1 MKYLTNS
8 KEKQN
13 KQKTIK
19 KEEGKR
25 KINIIKAVVLSIF
38 DENGPSPKII
48 WPEDLDEQA
57 GLLIAMKTISL
68 LMGDA
73 TYQDG
78 IGTEGVNYFGVLP
91 FPDLKLNGLTYF
103 FLIPD
108 DKARGKALAATITVL
123 IDQNNK
129 VFFYENMKYLRVIID
144 KAATQI
150 QYNNDQDEREIIID
164 ELREELF
171 EFTKELKDPFSIK
184 RQLKILLTGLD
195 KAGKTSF
202 MLGVKRKYSE
212 IIKSMPTKGVERT
225 EENIFDEQNSQ
236 ISIWDLG
243 GQKTYREKYL
253 EQSEV
258 YLYNIDLMFFFIDI
272 QDTERIEEALELF
285 TRILKILIELDEF
298 PPIVVCLNKFD
309 PDLKGSK
316 EIFKSL
322 EIIADTIKKNSNRF
336 FIKIFQTTIFDHWSL
351 ISAYSFGLTQLS
363 PNRELFRNQLKKFA
377 KKTNSDAILLLNEN
391 GLILSNFS
399 KTDIS
404 GKLFEI
410 IAPYYKNLYKTFE
423 EFKLLDQDFIVSSGI
438 GDESKNVIFKKIIIE
453 KYNLYLLLFLE
464 KSLEVEKIEKNLPEF
479 SRNLIDLIHTYI

>member
-1 MKYLTNS
+1 MTNS

-123 IDQNNK
+123 IDENNK

-258 YLYNIDLMFFFIDI
+258 YLYNIDLMFFF
-272 QDTERIEEALELF
+272 
-285 TRILKILIELDEF
+285 
-298 PPIVVCLNKFD
+298 
-309 PDLKGSK
+309 
-316 EIFKSL
+316 
-322 EIIADTIKKNSNRF
+322 
-336 FIKIFQTTIFDHWSL
+336 
-351 ISAYSFGLTQLS
+351 
-363 PNRELFRNQLKKFA
+363 
-377 KKTNSDAILLLNEN
+377 
-391 GLILSNFS
+391 
-399 KTDIS
+399 
-404 GKLFEI
+404 
-410 IAPYYKNLYKTFE
+410 
-423 EFKLLDQDFIVSSGI
+423 
-438 GDESKNVIFKKIIIE
+438 
-453 KYNLYLLLFLE
+453 
-464 KSLEVEKIEKNLPEF
+464 
-479 SRNLIDLIHTYI
+479 

>member
-1 MKYLTNS
+1 MAKT
-8 KEKQN
+8 
-13 KQKTIK
+13 KQKQKKLKTTEK
-19 KEEGKR
+19 KEGER
-25 KINIIKAVVLSIF
+25 KSNIIEAVVLSIF
-38 DENGPSPKII
+38 DENGPTPKIF
-48 WPEDLDEQA
+48 WPDDLGEQA

-78 IGTEGVNYFGVLP
+78 IGTEGVNYFGILP

-108 DKARGKALAATITVL
+108 DEARGKALAATITVL
-123 IDQNNK
+123 IDENNK
-129 VFFYENMKYLRVIID
+129 VFFYENMKYLRVIMD

-150 QYNNDQDEREIIID
+150 QYNKSNDERELIID
-164 ELREELF
+164 ELRNELI
-171 EFTKELKDPFSIK
+171 EFTKELKDPYSTK

-202 MLGVKRKYSE
+202 MLGIKRKYSE
-212 IIKSMPTKGVERT
+212 IIKSMPTKGIERT
-225 EENIFDEQNSQ
+225 EENIFEEQNSQ
-236 ISIWDLG
+236 ITLWDLG
-243 GQKTYREKYL
+243 GQEKYRERYL
-253 EQSEV
+253 EQSDI

-272 QDTERIEEALELF
+272 QDVKRIDEALSLF
-285 TRILKILIELDEF
+285 SNILKILIELDEF

-309 PDLKGSK
+309 PDLKGSEK
-316 EIFKSL
+316 IFKSL
-322 EIIADTIKKNSNRF
+322 EIIADAIKENSDRF

-351 ISAYSFGLTQLS
+351 ISAYSFGLSQLS
-363 PNRELFRNQLKKFA
+363 PNRELFKTQLKKFA

-399 KTDIS
+399 QTDIS

-438 GDESKNVIFKKIIIE
+438 ADESKKVIFKKITIE

-464 KSLEVEKIEKNLPEF
+464 KSLEIEKIEKNLPEF
-479 SRNLIDLIHTYI
+479 SKNLIDLIHTYI

>member
-1 MKYLTNS
+1 MTKT
-8 KEKQN
+8 KEKQK
-13 KQKTIK
+13 KQKPTK
-19 KEEGKR
+19 QEVPDTKL
-25 KINIIKAVVLSIF
+25 NIINAVVLSIF
-38 DENGPSPKII
+38 DENGPTPKIF
-48 WPEDLDEQA
+48 WPDDLDEQA

-78 IGTEGVNYFGVLP
+78 IGTEGVNYFGILP

-108 DKARGKALAATITVL
+108 DNARGKALAATITVL
-123 IDQNNK
+123 IDEKNK
-129 VFFYENMKYLRVIID
+129 VFFYENMKYLRVIMD

-150 QYNNDQDEREIIID
+150 QFNKDRDEREIIID
-164 ELREELF
+164 ELREELV
-171 EFTKELKDPFSIK
+171 EFTKELKDPFSTK

-202 MLGVKRKYSE
+202 MLGINRKYSE

-236 ISIWDLG
+236 ISLWDLG
-243 GQKTYREKYL
+243 GQEKYRERYL

-272 QDTERIEEALELF
+272 QDVDRIEKALSLF
-285 TRILKILIELDEF
+285 RKILNILIEFDEF

-316 EIFKSL
+316 EIFKNL
-322 EIIADTIKKNSNRF
+322 EVIADAIKENSERF

-351 ISAYSFGLTQLS
+351 ISAYSFGLSQLS

-423 EFKLLDQDFIVSSGI
+423 EFKLLEQDFIVSSGI
-438 GDESKNVIFKKIIIE
+438 ADESKKVIFKKITVE

-464 KSLEVEKIEKNLPEF
+464 KSLEIEKIEKNLPEF
-479 SRNLIDLIHTYI
+479 SKNLIELIHTYI

>member
-1 MKYLTNS
+1 LTKT
-8 KEKQN
+8 KEKQK
-13 KQKTIK
+13 KQKPTK
-19 KEEGKR
+19 QEVPDTKL
-25 KINIIKAVVLSIF
+25 NIINAVVLSIF
-38 DENGPSPKII
+38 DENGPTPKIF
-48 WPEDLDEQA
+48 WPDDLDEQA

-78 IGTEGVNYFGVLP
+78 IGTEGVNYFGILP

-108 DKARGKALAATITVL
+108 DNARGKALAATITVL
-123 IDQNNK
+123 IDEKNK
-129 VFFYENMKYLRVIID
+129 VFFYENMKYLRVIMD

-150 QYNNDQDEREIIID
+150 QFNKDRDEREIIID
-164 ELREELF
+164 ELREELV
-171 EFTKELKDPFSIK
+171 EFTKELKDPFSTK

-202 MLGVKRKYSE
+202 MLGINRKYSE

-236 ISIWDLG
+236 ISLWDLG
-243 GQKTYREKYL
+243 GQEKYRERYL

-272 QDTERIEEALELF
+272 QDVDRIEKALSLF
-285 TRILKILIELDEF
+285 RKILNILIEFDEF

-316 EIFKSL
+316 EIFKNL
-322 EIIADTIKKNSNRF
+322 EVIADAIKENSERF

-351 ISAYSFGLTQLS
+351 ISAYSFGLSQLS

-423 EFKLLDQDFIVSSGI
+423 EFKLLEQDFIVSSGI
-438 GDESKNVIFKKIIIE
+438 ADESKKVIFKKITVE

-464 KSLEVEKIEKNLPEF
+464 KSLEIEKIEKNLPEF
-479 SRNLIDLIHTYI
+479 SKNLIELIHTYI